1 MGNNLSIS
9 EGDLENLAQ
18 STNYSQEQIK
28 KMYAKFSEL
37 SKDNNY
43 VSIEDLKAACEVE
56 NSEVSK
62 MVLEQFKCGIDQVN
76 FEELIKVLSSF
87 Q

>member
-1 MGNNLSIS
+1 
-9 EGDLENLAQ
+9 
-18 STNYSQEQIK
+18 
-28 KMYAKFSEL
+28 MYAKFSEL

-43 VSIEDLKAACEVE
+43 VSIEDLKNACEVE

>member
-9 EGDLENLAQ
+9 ETDIENLAQ
-18 STNYSQEQIK
+18 ATNYSQDQIK

-37 SKDNNY
+37 SKDKNY
-43 VSIEDLKAACEVE
+43 VTVDDLKTACEVE
-56 NSEVSK
+56 NSEISK

-76 FEELIKVLSSF
+76 FEELIKVLSAF
-87 Q
+87 